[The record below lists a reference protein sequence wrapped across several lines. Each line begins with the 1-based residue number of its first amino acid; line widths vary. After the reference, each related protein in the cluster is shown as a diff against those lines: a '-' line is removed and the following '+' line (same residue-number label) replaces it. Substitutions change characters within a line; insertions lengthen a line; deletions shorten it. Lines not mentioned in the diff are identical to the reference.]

1 MISRTPCG
9 LAAGMNG
16 KFGSGKSG
24 FDLQDEIK
32 LAKRPVALGAVIVNF
47 KDFLYTWCY
56 GKSQIVPTDIQLAI

>member
-47 KDFLYTWCY
+47 KDFLYTWC
-56 GKSQIVPTDIQLAI
+56 